1 MVFQDDLLSSLSRQ
15 LSPHQSSLCEGTMT
29 IDEISFAVKNMKR
42 NKSPGPHGL
51 TVEFYRKFWD
61 ILAPHLVLVFNSCFQ
76 AGEMC
81 ESMKTSN
88 TRVIYKKGDR
98 KSLKNWRPISLLNV
112 DYKIC
117 FMAISINSPF

>member
-29 IDEISFAVKNMKR
+29 IDEISFAVENMNT
-42 NKSPGPHGL
+42 NKSPGPDGL

-81 ESMKTSN
+81 
-88 TRVIYKKGDR
+88 
-98 KSLKNWRPISLLNV
+98 
-112 DYKIC
+112 
-117 FMAISINSPF
+117 